1 MIRVCVPDDRKRIF
15 RDRRPLRLAALDSVW
30 SRATGSNHPFRE
42 NSLQGDPF
50 ADMYLKCESLR
61 HL

>member
-30 SRATGSNHPFRE
+30 LRATGSHHRFEKIRYKEIRLPI
-42 NSLQGDPF
+42 
-50 ADMYLKCESLR
+50 CI
-61 HL
+61 